1 MDRLTQFAE
10 YAGIHL
16 ISLEQDLEKLSNQMD
31 ALDPASKAFNELD
44 FEYNIISGQ
53 ITATMHLLSGANDIL
68 SGKTAIR
75 FGE

>member
-1 MDRLTQFAE
+1 MDRLKEFVQ
-10 YAGIHL
+10 YANIYLTG
-16 ISLEQDLEKLSNQMD
+16 LEWSQEKLSEQMD

>member
-1 MDRLTQFAE
+1 MDKLTQFAE

-31 ALDPASKAFNELD
+31 ALDPASKDFNELD

-53 ITATMHLLSGANDIL
+53 ITATNHLLSVANTIL
-68 SGKTAIR
+68 DRKG
-75 FGE
+75 GE

>member
-1 MDRLTQFAE
+1 MDKLTQFAE

-31 ALDPASKAFNELD
+31 ALDPASKDFNELD

-53 ITATMHLLSGANDIL
+53 ITATTHLLSVANTIL
-68 SGKTAIR
+68 ERKG
-75 FGE
+75 GE